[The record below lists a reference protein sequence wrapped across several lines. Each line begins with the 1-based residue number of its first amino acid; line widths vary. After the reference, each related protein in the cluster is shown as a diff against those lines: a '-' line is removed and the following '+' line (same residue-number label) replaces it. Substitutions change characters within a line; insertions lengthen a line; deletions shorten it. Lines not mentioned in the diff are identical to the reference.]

1 MFSMF
6 LLRIKAADKDPVIGI
21 VSGLGAL
28 AVETVYIILVVLLG
42 INLFKRGSLYQI
54 IKRAGEENRT
64 NSQAANI
71 IGAALYFLL
80 AIILLPLVKFLG
92 TKLFGA

>member
-1 MFSMF
+1 MSPMF
-6 LLRIKAADKDPVIGI
+6 LLRITADKDPVEGI

-28 AVETVYIILVVLLG
+28 AVETVYIILAVLFG
-42 INLFKRGSLYQI
+42 ISLFKRGAFYQI

-64 NSQAANI
+64 DSQAANV
-71 IGAALYFLL
+71 IGAAIYFVL

-92 TKLFGA
+92 SKLFGA

>member
-1 MFSMF
+1 MKEKLNKETRNFHN
-6 LLRIKAADKDPVIGI
+6 I
-21 VSGLGAL
+21 SGLGAL
-28 AVETVYIILVVLLG
+28 TVETVYIILAVLFG
-42 INLFKRGSLYQI
+42 INLFKRGSFNQI

-64 NSQAANI
+64 DNQAANV
-71 IGAALYFLL
+71 IGAAIYFVL

>member
-1 MFSMF
+1 MF

-28 AVETVYIILVVLLG
+28 AVGTVYIILAVLIG
-42 INLFKRGSLYQI
+42 INLFKRRAFYQI
-54 IKRAGEENRT
+54 IKRVGEENRT
-64 NSQAANI
+64 DSQAANV
-71 IGAALYFLL
+71 IGAAIYFVL
-80 AIILLPLVKFLG
+80 AIVLLPLVKFLG

>member
-1 MFSMF
+1 MF
-6 LLRIKAADKDPVIGI
+6 LLRITAADKDPVAGI

-28 AVETVYIILVVLLG
+28 AVEIVYIILVVLFG
-42 INLFKRGSLYQI
+42 INLFKREAFYQI

-64 NSQAANI
+64 DSQAANV
-71 IGAALYFLL
+71 IGAAIYFIL

>member
-1 MFSMF
+1 MFPIF
-6 LLRIKAADKDPVIGI
+6 LLKITAAEEDPVAGI

-28 AVETVYIILVVLLG
+28 AVETVYIILAVLFG
-42 INLFKRGSLYQI
+42 INLFKRGSFYQI

-64 NSQAANI
+64 DSQAANV
-71 IGAALYFLL
+71 IGAAIYLIL

-92 TKLFGA
+92 TKLF

>member
-1 MFSMF
+1 MFPMF

-28 AVETVYIILVVLLG
+28 AVGTVYIILAVLIG
-42 INLFKRGSLYQI
+42 INLFKRRAFYQI
-54 IKRAGEENRT
+54 IKRVGEENRT
-64 NSQAANI
+64 DSQAANV
-71 IGAALYFLL
+71 IGAAIYFVL
-80 AIILLPLVKFLG
+80 AIVLHPLVKFLG